1 MQGVDNSTSLSC
13 AILGGGCFWCLEAIY
28 QHIQGIESV
37 ESGYAGGKL
46 LYPDY
51 DAVCTGETGHAEV
64 VKILFVDSQI
74 DYRVLLEIFFA
85 SHDPTTLNRQ
95 GNDMGS
101 QYRSVIF
108 ATSPLQLDIAQSTK
122 NMLGQT
128 HKFAGPIVTEI
139 YYLDR
144 RDLGHLFWP
153 AESIHSNYYR
163 DNQSRNPYCSL
174 VIQPKVEKIRD
185 TFSQYWR

>member
-1 MQGVDNSTSLSC
+1 MQNVDNSTSLSC

-28 QHIQGIESV
+28 QQIKGVEAV
-37 ESGYAGGKL
+37 ESGYAGGNL

-64 VKILFVDSQI
+64 VKILFIDSQI

-85 SHDPTTLNRQ
+85 LHNPTTLNRQ
-95 GNDMGS
+95 GNDIGS

-108 ATSPLQLDIAQSTK
+108 STTSLQFEIAQSIK
-122 NMLGQT
+122 SLLT
-128 HKFAGPIVTEI
+128 HTQNFSEPIVTEI
-139 YYLDR
+139 HYLDR
-144 RDLGHLFWP
+144 RDVGHLFWP
-153 AESIHSNYYR
+153 AESMHSNYYR

-174 VIQPKVEKIRD
+174 VIQPKLEKIREK
-185 TFSQYWR
+185 FARYWR